1 MSGGAGTMVLG
12 NVLSA
17 NKSAPANERNFIERN
32 KAVDAPRSF
41 KEARTN
47 MGILNDM
54 FLKEKARK
62 DLLDAYPKLKPLTF
76 QGKLSSIVKTIQ
88 PAESTYS
95 NTRSLLELNLELQK
109 GIYTVPENMV
119 LVLPVR
125 FQNKTTGNFINIE
138 RFLTVNIFLGI
149 S

>member
-17 NKSAPANERNFIERN
+17 NKSAPANERNFTERN
-32 KAVDAPRSF
+32 EAVDAPRSF

-76 QGKLSSIVKTIQ
+76 QDKLSSIVKTIQ
-88 PAESTYS
+88 PAKSTYS
-95 NTRSLLELNLELQK
+95 NTRSFLELNLELQK

-119 LVLPVR
+119 LVLPVQ

>member
-17 NKSAPANERNFIERN
+17 NKSAPANERNFTERN
-32 KAVDAPRSF
+32 KAVDASRSF

-62 DLLDAYPKLKPLTF
+62 DLLDAYPKLKPLT
-76 QGKLSSIVKTIQ
+76 
-88 PAESTYS
+88 
-95 NTRSLLELNLELQK
+95 
-109 GIYTVPENMV
+109 
-119 LVLPVR
+119 
-125 FQNKTTGNFINIE
+125 
-138 RFLTVNIFLGI
+138 
-149 S
+149 